1 MKALNSGDSFGGLR
15 NIVLILV
22 SSILFGV
29 ISSR

>member
-1 MKALNSGDSFGGLR
+1 MKTLNSDDSFRGLR

-29 ISSR
+29 IPSR